1 MDDLLKF
8 LCTWRGNLMYKITEM
23 SQISFY
29 DFNQAY
35 GFALDSKNEWI
46 QRAELI
52 PWHTLERSYARMFPA
67 KVGNVAKPLRMVL
80 GALIIQAKKQLSDA
94 KLVQE
99 LTENPYLQFFIG
111 LPAFQS
117 KKPFDSSSLVGFR
130 KRLNVAFMQEAN
142 ALILSALEEVND
154 GAPLPVETK
163 ENVGTEILDATCA
176 PSNVRF
182 PRDTSLLN
190 EACTQLEGMIDW
202 FHKQYGFEKKPRT
215 YRRVAHKEYLAF
227 AKTKRPGA
235 KKIRAT
241 VRKQLGYVAR
251 DLRYLADYM
260 QDGYALAPKFTNK
273 YLIIT
278 QLVAQQQYMFDHHT
292 HQVDHRIISLSQ
304 PFLRPIIRGKAKAK
318 TEFGTKFD
326 VSLDTNGFAR
336 IEKLSFDAYNEST
349 VLEEAVENYKERTGF
364 YPERILVDQIYRT
377 KKNRAYCKEHGIRM
391 SGPKLGRPAKEPQDK
406 QISQQD
412 NADRIEVERFFSLAK
427 RCNGMGLIMTKLP
440 ETVMSSIALSVL
452 VTNLFALPT
461 GTFFVLYVV

>member
-1 MDDLLKF
+1 
-8 LCTWRGNLMYKITEM
+8 MYKITEM

-190 EACTQLEGMIDW
+190 EARTQLEGMIDW
-202 FHKQYGFEKKPRT
+202 FHKQYGFEKSHGPIVEWPTKNIWLLPKPN
-215 YRRVAHKEYLAF
+215 V
-227 AKTKRPGA
+227 
-235 KKIRAT
+235 
-241 VRKQLGYVAR
+241 
-251 DLRYLADYM
+251 
-260 QDGYALAPKFTNK
+260 
-273 YLIIT
+273 
-278 QLVAQQQYMFDHHT
+278 
-292 HQVDHRIISLSQ
+292 
-304 PFLRPIIRGKAKAK
+304 
-318 TEFGTKFD
+318 
-326 VSLDTNGFAR
+326 
-336 IEKLSFDAYNEST
+336 
-349 VLEEAVENYKERTGF
+349 
-364 YPERILVDQIYRT
+364 PERKNPSHRT
-377 KKNRAYCKEHGIRM
+377 KAT
-391 SGPKLGRPAKEPQDK
+391 
-406 QISQQD
+406 
-412 NADRIEVERFFSLAK
+412 
-427 RCNGMGLIMTKLP
+427 GLCGAR
-440 ETVMSSIALSVL
+440 SALSSGL
-452 VTNLFALPT
+452 HARRLCLGA
-461 GTFFVLYVV
+461 